1 MRISDWSSDVCSSDL
16 LIDVEVNDK
25 MEVRVQNDLPIATD
39 VHWHGLKN
47 DNANDGVAPYTQDL
61 IEPGE
66 SFTYKVATV
75 RPGVSMYHPHA
86 HGHMLLPNGMF
97 GGVLRPE
104 ERRVWKEGV
113 STCSSRWSPCH

>member
-1 MRISDWSSDVCSSDL
+1 MELGDWEVEPGKVVEAWTFNGIVPAP

-25 MEVRVQNDLPIATD
+25 VEVRVQNDLPIATD

-66 SFTYKVATV
+66 SFTYKEIG
-75 RPGVSMYHPHA
+75 RA
-86 HGHMLLPNGMF
+86 HVCTPVTNAHLVCRL
-97 GGVLRPE
+97 
-104 ERRVWKEGV
+104 
-113 STCSSRWSPCH
+113 

>member
-75 RPGVSMYHPHA
+75 RPGVRS
-86 HGHMLLPNGMF
+86 
-97 GGVLRPE
+97 E
-104 ERRVWKEGV
+104 ERRVGKECV
-113 STCSSRWSPCH
+113 STCRSRWSPYH